1 LGALQT
7 VRHFAGGL
15 AKGVTRRPAAQYAS
29 LLLVSQWGTIMNI
42 TIVGSGNVGRA
53 LALGWRKAGH
63 VVTFAMRESDG
74 AKGVQLK
81 QDGFAVAPLN
91 GAAVIADAI
100 VLAVPWAAVG
110 TTIRALGSLAGK
122 VLIDT
127 TDPLKSPREL
137 AVGFSDSGS
146 ETVARL
152 AAGAHVVKAFST
164 TGAANM
170 ADSRYLGG
178 KLMMAIAGDDPA
190 AKQTVMSLAADL
202 GFDPVDT
209 GPLAMSRYLEPLAMI
224 WINLAYVQGMGPE
237 FGFAMLK
244 R

>member
-1 LGALQT
+1 
-7 VRHFAGGL
+7 
-15 AKGVTRRPAAQYAS
+15 
-29 LLLVSQWGTIMNI
+29 MNI

-53 LALGWRKAGH
+53 LALGWRRAGH
-63 VVTFAMRESDG
+63 DVTFATREPDG

-81 QDGFAVAPLN
+81 QDGFGVMPLN
-91 GAAVIADAI
+91 GAAIIADAI

-110 TTIRALGSLAGK
+110 TTIEALGSLAGK

-137 AVGFSDSGS
+137 ALGFNDSGA

-152 AAGAHVVKAFST
+152 AAGARVVKAFST

-170 ADSRYLGG
+170 ADSRYPAGR
-178 KLMMAIAGDDPA
+178 LMMPVAGDDPA

-209 GPLAMSRYLEPLAMI
+209 GALAMCRYLEPLAMI

-237 FGFAMLK
+237 FGFALLK

>member
-1 LGALQT
+1 
-7 VRHFAGGL
+7 
-15 AKGVTRRPAAQYAS
+15 
-29 LLLVSQWGTIMNI
+29 MNI

-53 LALGWRKAGH
+53 LGLGWRRAGH
-63 VVTFAMRESDG
+63 DVTFATREPDG

-81 QDGFAVAPLN
+81 QDGFGVMPLN
-91 GAAVIADAI
+91 GAAIVADAI

-110 TTIRALGSLAGK
+110 TTIKALGSLAGK

-137 AVGFSDSGS
+137 AVGFNDSGG
-146 ETVARL
+146 ETVARP
-152 AAGAHVVKAFST
+152 AAGARVVKAFST

-170 ADSRYLGG
+170 AHSSYPAGR
-178 KLMMAIAGDDPA
+178 LMMPVAGDDPA

-202 GFDPVDT
+202 GFDPIDID
-209 GPLAMSRYLEPLAMI
+209 PLIMSRYLEPLAMI

-237 FGFAMLK
+237 FGFAIL
-244 R
+244 RR